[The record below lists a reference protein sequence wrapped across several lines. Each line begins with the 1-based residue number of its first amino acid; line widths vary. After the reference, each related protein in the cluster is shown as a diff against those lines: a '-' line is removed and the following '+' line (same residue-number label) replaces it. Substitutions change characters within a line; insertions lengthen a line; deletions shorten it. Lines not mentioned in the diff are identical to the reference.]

1 MGAGSTPN
9 GKATPRERL
18 DFKTTPNGVRG
29 HAVLRNQTLGFLVQL
44 PIAKPEV
51 AHEHHWIVAHETKMK
66 WDQKKKSPQ
75 LLAS

>member
-51 AHEHHWIVAHETKMK
+51 AHEHH
-66 WDQKKKSPQ
+66 
-75 LLAS
+75 